1 MILRTTPLGGE
12 RSGGSRPTRA
22 AAGVLAL
29 LLIALAGGCG
39 SSGGIE
45 SGNAKSGEQ
54 VDASG
59 PVQGKLTISQW
70 PLYIDPGKNGTI
82 NEFEDKT
89 GVQVDYIEDI
99 NDNNEFFGKLQPQL
113 AKGESGGR
121 DLITVSDW
129 LAKQMYDAGYI
140 QKLDYSK
147 LPNVKQNLIPPLRH
161 PAADPHRDFTVPWQS
176 GMTGLIV
183 NTDLAP
189 NVDSICDLFDPKYK
203 GKVDML
209 TELRDTVPMTLKCMG
224 IDPDHAT
231 TDQWLAAVD
240 KIQEAADSGQ
250 IRRFTGND
258 YIRDLSSG
266 NVDFVL
272 GWSGDAIQLNKDDP
286 AIKFV
291 MPKEGCM
298 LWSTSMEVPAGAPNP
313 AAAEAWMNFVYDPR
327 VQADIAE
334 YVNYVTPVEGV
345 KQILAKRDPKLARS
359 KLIFP
364 TASYTKNCTFEPV
377 LDGEQGREVTR
388 AFNAVVNG

>member
-1 MILRTTPLGGE
+1 MSLRTTASEGE
-12 RSGGSRPTRA
+12 RPAGSRATRA
-22 AAGVLAL
+22 VAGVLAL

-39 SSGGIE
+39 GSGGIE

-82 NEFEDKT
+82 NEFEDET

-161 PAADPHRDFTVPWQS
+161 PAADPHREFTVPWQS
-176 GMTGLIV
+176 GMTRLIV

-189 NVDSICDLFDPKYK
+189 NVDSVCDLPTR
-203 GKVDML
+203 G
-209 TELRDTVPMTLKCMG
+209 LRRPG
-224 IDPDHAT
+224 
-231 TDQWLAAVD
+231 
-240 KIQEAADSGQ
+240 
-250 IRRFTGND
+250 
-258 YIRDLSSG
+258 
-266 NVDFVL
+266 
-272 GWSGDAIQLNKDDP
+272 
-286 AIKFV
+286 
-291 MPKEGCM
+291 
-298 LWSTSMEVPAGAPNP
+298 
-313 AAAEAWMNFVYDPR
+313 
-327 VQADIAE
+327 
-334 YVNYVTPVEGV
+334 
-345 KQILAKRDPKLARS
+345 
-359 KLIFP
+359 
-364 TASYTKNCTFEPV
+364 
-377 LDGEQGREVTR
+377 
-388 AFNAVVNG
+388 

>member
-1 MILRTTPLGGE
+1 MILRTTPSGEE

>member
-1 MILRTTPLGGE
+1 MSRRTTRGE
-12 RSGGSRPTRA
+12 GRGSTRWRRIA
-22 AAGVLAL
+22 ALAAGALLAL
-29 LLIALAGGCG
+29 LVAGCGG
-39 SSGGIE
+39 SSGLE
-45 SGNAKSGEQ
+45 SGNDQPAPQ

-82 NEFEDKT
+82 REFEDKT
-89 GVQVDYIEDI
+89 GARVDYIEDI

-113 AKGESGGR
+113 ASGESGGR

-140 QKLDYSK
+140 QKLDYSR
-147 LPNVKQNLIPPLRH
+147 LPNVKRNLIPPLRH
-161 PAADPHRDFTVPWQS
+161 PAADPNRDFTVPWQS

-189 NVDSICDLFDPKYK
+189 DVDSICDLFDPRYK
-203 GKVDML
+203 GRVDLL
-209 TELRDTVPMTLKCMG
+209 TELRDSVPMTLKCMG
-224 IDPDHAT
+224 IDPDTAT
-231 TDQWLAAVD
+231 TAQWLAAVD
-240 KIQEAADSGQ
+240 KIREAAASGQ

-266 NVDFVL
+266 DVAFVL
-272 GWSGDAIQLNKDDP
+272 GWSGDAIQLQKDNP

-298 LWSTSMEVPAGAPNP
+298 LWSTSMEIPVGAPNP
-313 AAAEAWMNFVYDPR
+313 AAAEAWMNFVYDPK

-334 YVNYVTPVEGV
+334 YVNYVTPVKGV
-345 KQILAKRDPKLARS
+345 KPILAKRDPALARS

-364 TASYTKNCTFEPV
+364 TESYTKNCTFEPV
-377 LDGEQGREVTR
+377 LDGQQGREVTK
-388 AFNAVVNG
+388 AFNAVVSG

>member
-1 MILRTTPLGGE
+1 MILRTTPSGGE
-12 RSGGSRPTRA
+12 RSGGSRPARA

-286 AIKFV
+286 AIRFV

-298 LWSTSMEVPAGAPNP
+298 LWSTSMEVPVGAPNP